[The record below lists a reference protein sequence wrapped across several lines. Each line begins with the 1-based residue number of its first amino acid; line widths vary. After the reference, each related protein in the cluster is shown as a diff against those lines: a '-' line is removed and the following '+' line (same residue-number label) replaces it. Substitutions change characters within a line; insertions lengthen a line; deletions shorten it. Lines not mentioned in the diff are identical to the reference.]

1 MGPSQTLRSTSSS
14 PGVKNIDQPLCFEL
28 KILSREQADRE
39 LKVARCRLQCCASHF
54 LPNRLRSCL
63 WSALEAG
70 RCATC
75 SSNPLLPPWRWCRNG
90 RRSNA
95 KRGLSW
101 SHRWEK
107 RLRVRLCWRNVTFD
121 FICRRYSKPDCRC
134 RWSSFVCFSGLL
146 HDFGLIRNL
155 PISVLCLL
163 LLQLFIWM
171 HAQCGSLFFVYMSVR
186 TVNIMNGPHCSSLY
200 LIYDKT
206 NVACFAS
213 LNYLVLYCYY

>member
-28 KILSREQADRE
+28 KILCRQQNDRE
-39 LKVARCRLQCCASHF
+39 LKVARCRLQRCASHF
-54 LPNRLRSCL
+54 LPNRLHSCL

-75 SSNPLLPPWRWCRNG
+75 SSNPLLPPRRWCRNG

-107 RLRVRLCWRNVTFD
+107 RLRVRSCWRNVTFD
-121 FICRRYSKPDCRC
+121 FICRRYSKADCRC

-155 PISVLCLL
+155 PISVFSAFCYYSSLVGC
-163 LLQLFIWM
+163 M
-171 HAQCGSLFFVYMSVR
+171 HSGSLCFVYMSVR
-186 TVNIMNGPHCSSLY
+186 TVNIMNDPQCSSLY

-213 LNYLVLYCYY
+213 RNYMVLNFYY